1 MSRSEVA
8 RLTTSLPRRQQEA
21 AVALALASEQARRG
35 VMVTLVGDV
44 ATSYFLLREL
54 DVQLVIARQEPDP
67 VAALDAAR
75 RAAARAND
83 AEALAAWD
91 RSGDGR

>member
-1 MSRSEVA
+1 
-8 RLTTSLPRRQQEA
+8 
-21 AVALALASEQARRG
+21 
-35 VMVTLVGDV
+35 
-44 ATSYFLLREL
+44 
-54 DVQLVIARQEPDP
+54 VIARQEPDP
-67 VAALDAAR
+67 VAGLDAAR